1 MSDSSIAIRGEP
13 VTAAKCKF
21 IVDRPVY
28 PARSFYFSKREQ
40 ADGSPLASALFQIE
54 GVNSVL
60 LAHNVVTVTKTGA
73 AEWPVI
79 GKQVGAA
86 IRAHLTSGEPA
97 VSESLQNSLPPTEV
111 IRGRVEQVLKDEVG
125 PMVASHGGSVRL
137 LDVRE
142 NTVFL
147 QMGGGCQGC
156 GSATA
161 FLKQGIDA
169 AIRAAIP
176 EVGDIVDATDHA
188 AGTNPYQAATR
199 T

>member
-1 MSDSSIAIRGEP
+1 MSESNIAIRGEP
-13 VTAAKCKF
+13 ITAAKCKF
-21 IVDRPVY
+21 VVDRAVY
-28 PARSFYFSKREQ
+28 PGRSFYFSRREQ
-40 ADGSPLASALFQIE
+40 ADGSPLASALFAID
-54 GVNSVL
+54 GVSNVL
-60 LAHNVVTVTKTGA
+60 LAHNVITVSKTGA

-79 GKQVGAA
+79 GKQIGAA
-86 IRAHLTSGEPA
+86 IRAHLASGQPA
-97 VSESLQNSLPPTEV
+97 VTDELRNALPPTEV
-111 IRGRVEQVLKDEVG
+111 IRSRVEEVLKTDIV

-137 LDVRE
+137 LDVQE
-142 NTVFL
+142 NTVIL

-188 AGTNPYQAATR
+188 AGMNPYQTTTR
-199 T
+199 A